1 MGSGFVTGTLRSLS
15 GLARDRRVVWLTLLG
30 LNGFIYLIP
39 LQDASRVFILAALSL
54 LSALIPLLLMRP
66 IKQMDLF
73 DIGGWFAVYYFGL
86 FGLRALYD
94 MAYGSPFAAFVGDG
108 QWTYRLSQALFLG
121 NTGIL
126 CFWAGYSGETARRA
140 VDRIG
145 TVQVLPKDWAL
156 TNGRRV
162 VWSSLLLGWSARYAM
177 VVRQAGSPGVWLV
190 ADKYRM
196 LAESQGITY
205 FMLLGEL
212 GTVAVLGSLLLWR
225 RFGESRDLAFFLVAA
240 LLDLAYRLVSGSR
253 AFAFFLL
260 LQIMVALYLSKEISW
275 KRTLRYAALCGGA
288 VLLGIAMYP
297 VLSAFRAG
305 LTSNE
310 STVSSLFIE
319 SPANL
324 FQRVWSRQHGLDVVA
339 VIMDGV
345 PARVPYM
352 RGYEVF
358 LISIAWIPRALWE
371 GKPVVSLGKILR
383 ETFFPTMFHEGTA
396 VATTIPGALY
406 WECGWVAVLAGM
418 YGLGVSLRA
427 LRAFLDV
434 TRHGLSAI
442 LVMATIFPWF
452 VLAAEQNLVSL
463 VTRHIPLGVLT
474 GIVAFLMGTRGRKSV
489 TG

>member
-1 MGSGFVTGTLRSLS
+1 MKSGSVTETLRSLP
-15 GLARDRRVVWLTLLG
+15 GPARGRRVAWLILLC

-39 LQDASRVFILAALSL
+39 LGDASRVFILAGLSL
-54 LSALIPLLLMRP
+54 LSAVVPFLLMRP
-66 IKQMDLF
+66 IRQMDLF
-73 DIGGWFAVYYFGL
+73 DIGGWFAMYYFGL

-94 MAYGSPFAAFVGDG
+94 MAFGSPFAAFVGDG
-108 QWTYRLSQALFLG
+108 AWTYRLSQALFLG
-121 NTGIL
+121 NTGLL
-126 CFWAGYSGETARRA
+126 CFWAGYCGETARR
-140 VDRIG
+140 VVGRIG
-145 TVQVLPKDWAL
+145 AVQVLPGDWTL

-162 VWSSLLLGWSARYAM
+162 VLGSLLLGWSARYAM
-177 VVRQAGSPGVWLV
+177 VVQQAGSLTDWLS
-190 ADKYRM
+190 ADKYRI

-212 GTVAVLGSLLLWR
+212 GTVAALGSLLLWR
-225 RFGESRDLAFFLVAA
+225 RFGQSRDLALFLGTAS
-240 LLDLAYRLVSGSR
+240 LDLAYRLVSGSR

-260 LQIMVALYLSKEISW
+260 LQIMVALYMSKEISW
-275 KRTLRYAALCGGA
+275 KRTLRYGALCGA
-288 VLLGIAMYP
+288 VVLLGIVMYP
-297 VLSAFRAG
+297 VLSALRGG

-310 STVSSLFIE
+310 LTVSSVFID
-319 SPANL
+319 SPARL

-352 RGYEVF
+352 RGYELI

-383 ETFFPTMFHEGTA
+383 ETFFPTMFHQGTA

-406 WECGWVAVLAGM
+406 WEFGWVAVLAGM
-418 YGLGVSLRA
+418 FGLGVALRA
-427 LRAFLDV
+427 LRDFLDV
-434 TRHGLSAI
+434 KRHGLSAI

-463 VTRHIPLGVLT
+463 VTRHIPLAILT
-474 GIVAFLMGTRGRKSV
+474 AVVAFLMGTRGRRRV
-489 TG
+489 TR